1 MATVRSAYSPNN
13 GTVSRPAA
21 SSARD
26 ADNSPREG
34 KFGLDFSAF
43 RTSKGN
49 RLGTRNRRDPS
60 RKSSRS
66 RRAESVFSSFRNH
79 FATTLAS
86 TTARAITGLSHLAD
100 EGRAIPP
107 GRGLPRQFLH
117 EPQRFHPVLSRFPFE
132 HLEDSLPEDL
142 APVDRLQA
150 VHPSLGL
157 GIDPQRDQGHGKK
170 I

>member
-1 MATVRSAYSPNN
+1 MVRSNREAMATVRSAYSPNN

-26 ADNSPREG
+26 AAKSPREE
-34 KFGLDFSAF
+34 KFGLYFRAF
-43 RTSKGN
+43 RTSKDR

-66 RRAESVFSSFRNH
+66 RRAESVFSSCKNH

-86 TTARAITGLSHLAD
+86 TTARAIAGLPHLAD
-100 EGRAIPP
+100 ERRAVPP
-107 GRGLPRQFLH
+107 RGGLSGQPLH
-117 EPQRFHPVLSRFPFE
+117 EPQRLH
-132 HLEDSLPEDL
+132 
-142 APVDRLQA
+142 A

-157 GIDPQRDQGHGKK
+157 GIDPQRDQGHGKRYC
-170 I
+170 IYGI

>member
-1 MATVRSAYSPNN
+1 MVRSNREAMATVRSAYSPNN

-26 ADNSPREG
+26 AAKSPREG
-34 KFGLDFSAF
+34 KFGLYFRAL
-43 RTSKGN
+43 RTSKGR

-66 RRAESVFSSFRNH
+66 RRAESVFSSCKNH

-86 TTARAITGLSHLAD
+86 TTARAIAGLPHLAD
-100 EGRAIPP
+100 ERRAVPP
-107 GRGLPRQFLH
+107 CGGL
-117 EPQRFHPVLSRFPFE
+117 SGFPFE

-150 VHPSLGL
+150 VHPGLGL
-157 GIDPQRDQGHGKK
+157 GIDPQRDQGHGKRYC
-170 I
+170 IYDI

>member
-21 SSARD
+21 SSAR
-26 ADNSPREG
+26 EG
-34 KFGLDFSAF
+34 KFGLYFRAF
-43 RTSKGN
+43 RTSKGR

-66 RRAESVFSSFRNH
+66 RRAESVFSSCKNH

-86 TTARAITGLSHLAD
+86 TTARAIAGLPHLAD
-100 EGRAIPP
+100 ERRAVPP
-107 GRGLPRQFLH
+107 RGGLSGQPLH
-117 EPQRFHPVLSRFPFE
+117 EPQRLHPVLSRFPFE

-142 APVDRLQA
+142 APVDRL
-150 VHPSLGL
+150 
-157 GIDPQRDQGHGKK
+157 
-170 I
+170 